1 MTESALSPP
10 SSRSDSEPRSA
21 WGAFLRALFRASASL
36 ELAVVLI
43 AVYMAVLIWA
53 TMVMSR
59 WYADSEL
66 KFGIYLS
73 PWFLALNALLAINV
87 LNAAL
92 IRWPWSRRQ
101 WPFVMIH
108 AGIIVLLIGSW
119 VSYRFG
125 IDGTLS
131 AFEGTAE
138 RRLFTGEHYFQL
150 RVGPADDA
158 AMRSERQS
166 STGRPDTAE
175 ITVPFRS
182 GPFNWEDYGR
192 EHSWFPWSFSPRDRG
207 LLFDRDGIRLE
218 VLDYYHDSR
227 RLPIPRL
234 ILSVVE
240 DPAIRVGALGREAE
254 QASLEISPAPR
265 GHGANRP
272 FGMGSRAELSNGT
285 RLLFWMTGDR
295 DETAAFVAGAPEG
308 PLGPQGQVVLYHEGR
323 TYRFRC
329 GELLGGRKAPLGD
342 SGLEVEL
349 VGLNPQVMGF
359 AVPAAQLVIHRGDD
373 SSERMLLYAALP
385 HWNHHARKH
394 RVFGA
399 YWLGATADD
408 DSGDQ
413 RAAQVRRDTESP
425 RVDIL
430 QGYDGQLHYRS
441 WRLPDECRIGRW
453 AAADGADSLVGAE
466 LVVFGNSPS
475 AMRLRLEEY
484 IASPQPDWKIMPLSY
499 RRNPEQTRQPRALV
513 RLTVDGKKDEFW
525 LSGPAGETGDDQ
537 RRTVVGAGRR
547 VSIGMPQ
554 EAVSLG
560 FEVFLHRFIQKLDPG
575 QRRPSYYAS
584 VVDFRLPAEDGE
596 AKPLKEQVLIELN
609 RPIDFVDPST
619 GRSYRLFQ
627 ASFEPP
633 RRPGDPLFEQLVRP
647 DESRSKLN
655 RSIFSV
661 SYDPG
666 RAWKYFGS
674 LLIVGGIIWLYYGRL
689 PPRRRGV
696 EEENR

>member
-1 MTESALSPP
+1 MTESASLPP
-10 SSRSDSEPRSA
+10 SSRPANEPRSA

-36 ELAVVLI
+36 ELAVALI
-43 AVYMAVLIWA
+43 AAYMAVLIWA

-101 WPFVMIH
+101 WPFAVIH

-125 IDGTLS
+125 VDGTLS
-131 AFEGTAE
+131 PFEGTAE

-150 RVGPADDA
+150 RVTAADD
-158 AMRSERQS
+158 S
-166 STGRPDTAE
+166 STGGAAGPSAGGSAVAE
-175 ITVPFRS
+175 ITVPFRA
-182 GPFNWEDYGR
+182 GPFNWQDYGK
-192 EHSWFPWSFSPRDRG
+192 EHSWFPWSLSPRDRG
-207 LLFDRDGIRLE
+207 LLYDRDGIRLE
-218 VLDYYHDSR
+218 VLDYHHDSR

-234 ILSVVE
+234 VLSVLE
-240 DPAIRVGALGREAE
+240 DPAMRAGALRRETE

-265 GHGANRP
+265 GHGGNRP
-272 FGMGSRAELSNGT
+272 FGMGSRAELANGT
-285 RLLFWMTGDR
+285 RLLFWMTADR
-295 DETAAFVAGAPEG
+295 DETAAFLASAPEG
-308 PLGPQGQVVLYHEGR
+308 ALGPQGQLVLYHDGR
-323 TYRFRC
+323 AYRFRC
-329 GELLGGRKAPLGD
+329 DELLDGRKAPLGE

-359 AVPAAQLVIHRGDD
+359 AVPAAQLMISGGNEAP
-373 SSERMLLYAALP
+373 ERMLLYAALP

-399 YWLGATADD
+399 YWLGAMADNGT
-408 DSGDQ
+408 GDQ

-425 RVDIL
+425 RVDIF
-430 QGYDGQLHYRS
+430 QGSDGQLYYRS

-453 AAADGADSLVGAE
+453 PAAEAAGAPLGAE
-466 LVVFGNSPS
+466 LPVFGDSRW
-475 AMRLRLEEY
+475 AMRLRIDEY
-484 IASPQPDWKIMPLSY
+484 IASPQPDWKVAPLPY
-499 RRNPEQTRQPRALV
+499 RRKPEQTRQPRALV
-513 RLTVDGKKDEFW
+513 RVTVDGKPEEFW
-525 LSGPAGETGDDQ
+525 LAGPAGEAGDDQ
-537 RRTVVGAGRR
+537 RRVVGGEKRS
-547 VSIGMPQ
+547 VSVSMPQ
-554 EAVSLG
+554 EAVMLG

-584 VVDFRLPAEDGE
+584 VVDFRLPADEGE
-596 AKPLKEQVLIELN
+596 AKPLREQVLIELN

-633 RRPGDPLFEQLVRP
+633 RRPGDPLFEQLVRA
-647 DESRSKLN
+647 DEPRSKLN

-689 PPRRRGV
+689 PARRRAV
-696 EEENR
+696 ERET

>member
-1 MTESALSPP
+1 M
-10 SSRSDSEPRSA
+10 
-21 WGAFLRALFRASASL
+21 FRASASL
-36 ELAVVLI
+36 ELAVALI

-73 PWFLALNALLAINV
+73 PWFLALNALLALNV

-101 WPFVMIH
+101 RPFVIIH

-131 AFEGTAE
+131 VFEGTGE

-150 RVGPADDA
+150 RVAPADGSEAGSA
-158 AMRSERQS
+158 ARSSVGS
-166 STGRPDTAE
+166 SAGAE

-182 GPFNWEDYGR
+182 GPFNWQDFGK
-192 EHSWFPWSFSPRDRG
+192 EHSWFPWSLSPRDRG

-234 ILSVVE
+234 VLSVAE
-240 DPAIRVGALGREAE
+240 DPAIRAGAMRQEAE

-265 GHGANRP
+265 GHGTNRP
-272 FGMGSRAELSNGT
+272 FGMGSRAELANGT
-285 RLLFWMTGDR
+285 RLLFWMTGDG
-295 DETAAFVAGAPEG
+295 DETAAFLASAPEG
-308 PLGPQGQVVLYHEGR
+308 PLGPQGQVVLYHEGH

-329 GELLGGRKAPLGD
+329 DELLGGRKAPLGE
-342 SGLEVEL
+342 SGLEIEL

-359 AVPAAQLVIHRGDD
+359 AVPAAQLMIHRGDD

-394 RVFGA
+394 RVFGS
-399 YWLGATADD
+399 YWLGAAADD
-408 DSGDQ
+408 GNGDQ

-430 QGYDGQLHYRS
+430 QGHNGQLYYRS

-453 AAADGADSLVGAE
+453 PAAAGADALLGAE
-466 LVVFGNSPS
+466 LVVFGESPA
-475 AMRLRLEEY
+475 AMRLRVEEY
-484 IASPQPDWKIMPLSY
+484 IASPQPDWKIAPLPY
-499 RRNPEQTRQPRALV
+499 RRKPEQMRQPRALV

-525 LSGPAGETGDDQ
+525 LAGPAGEAGDDQ
-537 RRTVVGAGRR
+537 RRTVAGEQRR
-547 VSIGMPQ
+547 VSISMPQ

-560 FEVFLHRFIQKLDPG
+560 FELFLHRFIQKLDPG

-633 RRPGDPLFEQLVRP
+633 RRPGDPLFEQLVRA
-647 DESRSKLN
+647 DEPRGKLN

-674 LLIVGGIIWLYYGRL
+674 LLIVGGIIWLYYGRR
-689 PPRRRGV
+689 PPRRRDV
-696 EEENR
+696 EEES